1 MFERETKQL
10 RCPKCKKYHVQAQAV
25 FDVQEEKKK
34 HGCGYLIYLFCGGI
48 FIEILAAPFK
58 LLSGKKRT
66 LNAQTRTYAVC
77 QDCGYRW
84 EIKQ

>member
-1 MFERETKQL
+1 MFEREEKQL

-58 LLSGKKRT
+58 IGKHGK
-66 LNAQTRTYAVC
+66 AVMKTRTYAVC